1 MSYKIIAD
9 LSHNE
14 QVEFPEFV
22 LGEELYE
29 VNYIEEEEG
38 PITFEKI
45 ELHDIL
51 FIGNIENTT
60 DDDSDKFTPKELKAI
75 KKFVG
80 EGGGLFLTSS
90 AGGDKDIPMKDG
102 SIRVL
107 YKITGVKRFWNGV
120 VKEAKPNFRVKK
132 HNLLFTDLYTHPI
145 TKGVGE
151 LILPNS
157 TFFTTYFDTTA
168 GLIEDII
175 STSGKTRFKYL
186 VDDTTEAI
194 GAVPI
199 AVISEFYNG
208 RAFTIG
214 SSDFLMEDT
223 EYGIDGADN
232 LRFTENIIKWL
243 SFET

>member
-1 MSYKIIAD
+1 MSYKIIVD

-14 QVEFPEFV
+14 SAEFPEFV

-29 VNYIEEEEG
+29 VDYIEESEG
-38 PITFEKI
+38 PITFDQI
-45 ELHDIL
+45 ELYDIL
-51 FIGNIENTT
+51 FIGNIEHKK
-60 DDDSDKFTPKELKAI
+60 DQEGDKFTPKELKAI
-75 KKFVG
+75 KRFVG
-80 EGGGLFLTSS
+80 EGGGLFMTTG

-107 YKITGVKRFWNGV
+107 YKITGVKRYWNGII
-120 VKEAKPNFRVKK
+120 KEGKPNFRVKK

-151 LILPNS
+151 VILPNS
-157 TFFTTYFDTTA
+157 TFFTTESSS
-168 GLIEDII
+168 GLVEDIMT
-175 STSGKTRFKYL
+175 TSGKTKFKYYS
-186 VDDTTEAI
+186 DESTERI

-223 EYGIDGADN
+223 EYGVDGGDN
-232 LRFTENIIKWL
+232 LKFLENIIKWL
-243 SFET
+243 AFET

>member
-1 MSYKIIAD
+1 MSYKIIVD

-14 QVEFPEFV
+14 SAEFPEFV

-29 VNYIEEEEG
+29 VDYIEESEG
-38 PITFEKI
+38 PISFDQI
-45 ELHDIL
+45 ELYDIL
-51 FIGNIENTT
+51 FIGNIEHTK
-60 DDDSDKFTPKELKAI
+60 DQEGDKFAPKELKAI
-75 KKFVG
+75 KRFVG
-80 EGGGLFLTSS
+80 EGGGLFMTTG

-107 YKITGVKRFWNGV
+107 YKITGVKRYWNGII
-120 VKEAKPNFRVKK
+120 KEGKPNFRVKK

-151 LILPNS
+151 VILPNC
-157 TFFTTYFDTTA
+157 TFFTTESSS
-168 GLIEDII
+168 GLVEDIMT
-175 STSGKTRFKYL
+175 TSGKTKFNYYS
-186 VDDTTEAI
+186 DESTERI
-194 GAVPI
+194 GAVPV

-223 EYGIDGADN
+223 EYGVDGGDN
-232 LRFTENIIKWL
+232 LKFLENIIKWL
-243 SFET
+243 AFET